1 MAQCIEYLTNSSP
14 LPSDYCCAEVKSLN
28 QMAHTTPN
36 RRQLCECLKSLVK
49 ANDGFINIELVG
61 TLPTICDVSVPY
73 PTSLNTNCDEYLSIT
88 YFSTVLHFFVSFWN
102 TEKPLKA
109 FILENI
115 FLF

>member
-73 PTSLNTNCDEYLSIT
+73 PTSLNTNCD
-88 YFSTVLHFFVSFWN
+88 
-102 TEKPLKA
+102 
-109 FILENI
+109 
-115 FLF
+115 